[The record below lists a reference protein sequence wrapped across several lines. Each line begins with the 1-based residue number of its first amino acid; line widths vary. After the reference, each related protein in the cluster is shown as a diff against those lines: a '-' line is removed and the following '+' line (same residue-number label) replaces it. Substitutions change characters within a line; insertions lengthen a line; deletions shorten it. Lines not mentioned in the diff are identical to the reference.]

1 MNDMAL
7 EMSAGTTLIS
17 ALVSNDLVRFPADS
31 SLLELGRAL
40 ADANVGLVILAAA
53 GDSMVG
59 VVSER
64 DLVRALADGRDPGKT
79 SGREIASTELA
90 WCDTASTVAE
100 VAEEMMERYIRHVL
114 VEEDGR
120 LVGVVSA
127 RDLLGVYVAAD
138 MCADEPLT

>member
-1 MNDMAL
+1 MAV

-17 ALVSNDLVRFPADS
+17 ALVSNDLVRLPADS
-31 SLLELGRAL
+31 CLLELGRGL
-40 ADANVGLVILAAA
+40 ADANVGLVILADAD
-53 GDSMVG
+53 DSMVG

-64 DLVRALADGRDPGKT
+64 DLVRALADGRDPGTT

-90 WCDTASTVAE
+90 WCDTDSTVAE

-138 MCADEPLT
+138 LCADEPLS